1 MTLQE
6 QSYFHNDFFPL
17 TIDEAKL
24 TMFNRIWNRL
34 AQPGYWWNATEKHA
48 IAKVIR
54 KARPLPVYDRKRKS
68 VSELAQT
75 PTTDVLSPLTIDTI
89 ERIVT
94 ESGQLNTEWAME
106 VIENLGEGVYAE
118 LIAITILLLPIDLFC
133 RFLDV
138 APMPLPTP
146 LEGEPTRQLP
156 ENLRDNGAWIRQT
169 QEAIDDQNL
178 VNVSRAIS
186 ILPIE
191 NGLRRDLVEAMYME
205 GHSFFD
211 KIWKNKALSRPQL
224 EILATKT
231 SMINECFY
239 CANGHAA
246 ILDIV
251 AKKAGQKSD
260 LNLLNNASIESAIP
274 QSTLLLEVA
283 EQINREPES
292 AIQFHE
298 QLNKEF
304 GEKGLI
310 EVLATVAIFNG
321 LNRTSDPT
329 GVPMEEVLLAVMGKK
344 IDQLSLSGYQGV
356 NYIRVPKGLER
367 IKILLAFAWRRL
379 WKAGQ

>member
-1 MTLQE
+1 MTIKK
-6 QSYFHNDFFPL
+6 QSYFHKESFSVL
-17 TIDEAKL
+17 IDEAKL
-24 TMFNRIWNRL
+24 TMFNRIWERI
-34 AQPGYWWNATEKHA
+34 AQPGYWWDATEKNA
-48 IAKVIR
+48 IAQVIR
-54 KARPLPVYDRKRKS
+54 AAKPRPVYDRKRKS
-68 VSELAQT
+68 ITELLQA
-75 PTTDVLSPLTIDTI
+75 PTTGILSPLTIDTI

-94 ESGQLNTEWAME
+94 ESGQLNTEWAKE
-106 VIENLGEGVYAE
+106 VIEHLGEGAYAE
-118 LIAITILLLPIDLFC
+118 LIGITILLLPVDLFC
-133 RFLDV
+133 RFLGV
-138 APMPLPTP
+138 VPMPLPTP
-146 LEGEPTRQLP
+146 IVGEPTRQYP

-169 QEAIDDQNL
+169 QEAIDDPNL

-191 NGLRRDLVEAMYME
+191 NGLRRDLVETMYME

-231 SMINECFY
+231 SMINQCFY

-274 QSTLLLEVA
+274 QSTLLLEVT

-292 AIQFHE
+292 AIQFHKPLT
-298 QLNKEF
+298 QIF
-304 GEKGLI
+304 GEKGML
-310 EVLATVAIFNG
+310 EVLATIAIFNG
-321 LNRTSDPT
+321 LNRTSDPA

-344 IDQLSLSGYQGV
+344 IDELALSEFQGV